1 MNDYLALLLG
11 ITFAGLG
18 GELFVRGAARLAR
31 WARVA
36 PGIVGATV
44 VAFATSSPELSVSLS
59 AALAGQPRIAL
70 GDALGSNVVNVA
82 LILGLALTISG
93 IQGSRDHIRRDFPLA
108 LLVPVLTALLCLDG
122 LLSRLDGLLL
132 LGLFVVWLLGTLLS
146 ARRQQRADAK
156 PERNERPAGFSI
168 LAYGI
173 TGMTL
178 LVLAG
183 HLIVAGAGGIAREY
197 GLDEFIIGITIVAI
211 GTSVPELA
219 TTLIAKWRGLDEISL
234 GAVLGSNI
242 FNGLFIVALAAVIS
256 PITVPWHEVALTLL
270 VGLLALAL
278 CYPGRNGFI
287 SHRRGLL
294 LLALYA
300 IYLGLLVQP
309 VLA

>member
-1 MNDYLALLLG
+1 MNGYLALLLG
-11 ITFAGLG
+11 VACAGLG
-18 GELFVRGAARLAR
+18 GELFVRAAARLAG

-59 AALAGQPRIAL
+59 AAAAGQPRIAL

-82 LILGLALTISG
+82 LILGLALVISG
-93 IQGSRDHIRRDFPLA
+93 LQGSRDHIRRDFPVA
-108 LLVPVLTALLCLDG
+108 LLVPMVTALLCLDG

-132 LGLFVVWLLGTLLS
+132 LGLFAAWLLATLLA
-146 ARRQQRADAK
+146 ARRQQQTQADTESNA
-156 PERNERPAGFSI
+156 RPTGRSI
-168 LAYGI
+168 LAYGLA
-173 TGMTL
+173 GMAL

-183 HLIVAGAGGIAREY
+183 HLIVAGASGIARKY
-197 GLDEFIIGITIVAI
+197 GLDEFIIGVTIVAI

-234 GAVLGSNI
+234 GAILGSNI

-256 PITVPWHEVALTLL
+256 PISVPWQEVALTLL
-270 VGLLALAL
+270 VGLAALAL
-278 CYPGRNGFI
+278 CYPGRDGFI
-287 SHRRGLL
+287 RRRRGLL

-300 IYLGLLVQP
+300 VYLGLLVQP
-309 VLA
+309 VLT

>member
-1 MNDYLALLLG
+1 MNGYLALLFG
-11 ITFAGLG
+11 IACAGLG
-18 GELFVRGAARLAR
+18 GEMFVRGAARLAR

-59 AALAGQPRIAL
+59 AAAAGQSRIAL

-82 LILGLALTISG
+82 LILGMALMISG
-93 IQGSRDHIRRDFPLA
+93 LQGSRDHIRRDFPVA

-132 LGLFVVWLLGTLLS
+132 LGLFVAWLLATLLA
-146 ARRQQRADAK
+146 ARRQHQPQDE
-156 PERNERPAGFSI
+156 PENNERPTGRSI

-173 TGMTL
+173 AGIAL

-183 HLIVAGAGGIAREY
+183 HLIVTGASGIAREF
-197 GLDEFIIGITIVAI
+197 GLDEFIIGVTIVAI

-234 GAVLGSNI
+234 GTVMGSNI

-256 PITVPWHEVALTLL
+256 PIIVPWHEVALTLL
-270 VGLLALAL
+270 VGLVALML

-287 SHRRGLL
+287 RRRRGLL

-300 IYLGLLVQP
+300 LYLGLLLSP
-309 VLA
+309 ATG